1 MTKTELNTLLDGVKS
16 NFGLSGHLM
25 QTDHPYDIGWGSSG
39 WFTMPSFSRPIHADG
54 SYALYFLNLLKI
66 KKVNENGKAFTS
78 KDSIQTGTGW
88 QALRYSQFLTK
99 TAEGY
104 MLTPTGRRYINQV
117 EAIKELFDKEK
128 EYEMEVENA

>member
-1 MTKTELNTLLDGVKS
+1 MTKTELNTLLDEVKS
-16 NFGLSGHLM
+16 NFGLSPHLM
-25 QTDHPYDIGWGSSG
+25 QTENPQYSGYGSSG
-39 WFTMPSFSRPIHADG
+39 WFTMPSFSRPIRADG
-54 SYALYFLNLLKI
+54 SYVLYFLNLLKI
-66 KKVNENGKAFTS
+66 KKVNESGKAFTS
-78 KDSIQTGTGW
+78 KDSIQKGTGW

>member
-66 KKVNENGKAFTS
+66 KKVNESGKAFTS